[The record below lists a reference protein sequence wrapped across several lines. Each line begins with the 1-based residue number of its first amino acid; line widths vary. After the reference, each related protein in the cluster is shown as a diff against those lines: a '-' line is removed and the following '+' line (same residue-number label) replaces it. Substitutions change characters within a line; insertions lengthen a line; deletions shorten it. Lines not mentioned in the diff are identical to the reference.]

1 MADRDFSTLE
11 TVNLGYQPL
20 RNHETLTADLGKQVV
35 TGNAGKEVIK
45 SYSDGIEPTS
55 NQQYSTATKDYHEPL
70 WWWIGGVTLLLVIL
84 GAVLG
89 GVLGTRK
96 SRKSSSSTPVSN
108 SSTPTN
114 ATLVY
119 NIAALA
125 FESGTVKNTGV
136 SYQDNAGMLIEAAQS
151 NSNYWEITKIE
162 LLEKKIS
169 TLAAT
174 VSRPRFPMEIS
185 VFYTDNNNEVH
196 DLLYNSTS
204 RKWSQGILFQKHYE
218 AYPNSTMSAMYHQCR
233 LCSKT
238 TIMTF

>member
-1 MADRDFSTLE
+1 M
-11 TVNLGYQPL
+11 
-20 RNHETLTADLGKQVV
+20 
-35 TGNAGKEVIK
+35 
-45 SYSDGIEPTS
+45 
-55 NQQYSTATKDYHEPL
+55 
-70 WWWIGGVTLLLVIL
+70 IL

-125 FESGTVKNTGV
+125 FESGTVENTGV
-136 SYQDNAGMLIEAAQS
+136 CYQDNAGMLIEAAQS
-151 NSNYWEITKIE
+151 NSNYWEFTKIE

-174 VSRPRFPMEIS
+174 VSRPRFPM
-185 VFYTDNNNEVH
+185 VRYF
-196 DLLYNSTS
+196 
-204 RKWSQGILFQKHYE
+204 
-218 AYPNSTMSAMYHQCR
+218 
-233 LCSKT
+233 
-238 TIMTF
+238 